1 MTLRGRDKRKA
12 GSKHVQ
18 CTALADWMLHGTTL
32 FLDSTLTSSGR
43 PLPSNK
49 HDNTHAYQLKDTRK
63 LRHAFCHRRSNIK
76 QGQYTGKLAG
86 RGREWTCSRDFMSRL
101 AVLAPC
107 KHSSL
112 LRGSAARGRCA
123 EAVRI
128 NIPVMSR
135 CVPVSLS
142 ALND

>member
-1 MTLRGRDKRKA
+1 MDVTSGKLA
-12 GSKHVQ
+12 ANMFS
-18 CTALADWMLHGTTL
+18 ALTDWMLQGTSL
-32 FLDSTLTSSGR
+32 FLDSKLTSSGR

-49 HDNTHAYQLKDTRK
+49 HDNTHACRLKRHSKVAPCFLPSSIKHQTRPV
-63 LRHAFCHRRSNIK
+63 HWE
-76 QGQYTGKLAG
+76 AG

-101 AVLAPC
+101 VVLAPC